1 MNSTVASNPKII
13 MSKCQQSPG
22 TPKQAVREAAPAE
35 ETLSRARKQL
45 PAPRRPEKGE
55 LGPSPGSRARR
66 GEGARKAG
74 IGSGGAEERARA
86 RRPCPRLP
94 DNAASSSSPRTASAG
109 STASGGSQK
118 SSQHVP
124 GDGRIPPGGQLRAA
138 QRRDETCG
146 SLSSESS
153 GNAAGPRRRP
163 GAAAACAREPGG
175 PAPPR
180 RHRPA
185 RALSRPSRLRG
196 PPGSSPSHPGGCGEE
211 PTLRLRIVL
220 TTALTRDCEA
230 LGLSC
235 QSFSESYPRKAK
247 ALQQPFI

>member
-1 MNSTVASNPKII
+1 MNSAVASNPKII
-13 MSKCQQSPG
+13 MSKCQQRPG
-22 TPKQAVREAAPAE
+22 KPKQAVTEAAPAE
-35 ETLSRARKQL
+35 GTLIRAGKQL
-45 PAPRRPEKGE
+45 PAPRRPEKRE

-66 GEGARKAG
+66 GEGARRAG

-124 GDGRIPPGGQLRAA
+124 GDGRIPPGGQFRAA

-146 SLSSESS
+146 SRSAESS
-153 GNAAGPRRRP
+153 GNGAGPRRRP

-175 PAPPR
+175 PAPPPPPPR
-180 RHRPA
+180 
-185 RALSRPSRLRG
+185 SRLRG
-196 PPGSSPSHPGGCGEE
+196 PPSSAPSHPGGCGEE

-220 TTALTRDCEA
+220 KTALTRDCGA